1 MVMKILWFID
11 VKYIKAD
18 ELTSKLQHFNKIHT
32 FFENKNN
39 LTFFNKEFQPLSQK
53 FQYLMMR
60 DFFEGEK
67 VKILLKYKEN
77 PNDMAKVVVLLKES
91 RLMEFKNQI
100 YWQKF
105 NRYLK
110 EILGMKLI

>member
-1 MVMKILWFID
+1 MKILWFID
-11 VKYIKAD
+11 IKYIKAD
-18 ELTSKLQHFNKIHT
+18 ELTSKLHHFNKIHT
-32 FFENKNN
+32 FLENKSH
-39 LTFFNKEFQPLSQK
+39 LTFFNKQSSSK

-77 PNDMAKVVVLLKES
+77 PNDMAKVVVLLKER
-91 RLMEFKNQI
+91 RLMEFNNQI
-100 YWQKF
+100 FSQKF

-110 EILGMKLI
+110 EILGMK